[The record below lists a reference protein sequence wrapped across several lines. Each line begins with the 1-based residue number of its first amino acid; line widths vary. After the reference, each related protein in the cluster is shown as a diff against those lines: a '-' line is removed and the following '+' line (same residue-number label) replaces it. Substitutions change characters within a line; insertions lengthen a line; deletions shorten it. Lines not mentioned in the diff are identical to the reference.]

1 MKLERRVEEFI
12 AQHQLL
18 TPNSRVLVAL
28 SGGADSVA
36 LLRMLVRMGYRCHAV
51 HCNFHLRGEE
61 SNRDERFVAHLCHS
75 LKVKL
80 DVVHF
85 DTEVYAVKHHLSIEM
100 AARELRYRDFERIRQ
115 ETDSEAIAVAHH
127 QDDAVETF
135 LLNLIRGAGI
145 NGLTGIRVKNGFVV
159 RPLLCV
165 SRNELLDYL
174 DFIEQD
180 YVTDSTNLSDMYARN
195 KVRLGLIPMMK
206 EINPCAAENIAQA
219 AANLADAASV
229 YNKVVAE
236 NNVRIVVSQAD
247 GVDICIP
254 SLLAADVPQAQLF
267 EILHP
272 YGFNSRQIADIYR
285 SLTSAGCGVGRMFYA
300 KGYSLLI
307 DRTHILLR
315 AVSRAIMDDAEYVL
329 SEEGVF
335 ELPDGLLLK
344 TERVKLNEGW
354 SIPRNN
360 DTCVLDVEH
369 ISSPLKLRRPAVGDR
384 MHPFGMNG
392 TKLLGDLYTDA
403 KLSRIERQR
412 QWVLCHEDDIVWA
425 VGVRTSELC
434 RLRGNEREVL
444 LISRL

>member
-1 MKLERRVEEFI
+1 MKLEKRVEEFI

-36 LLRMLVRMGYRCHAV
+36 LLRMLVRMDYRCHAV

-80 DVVHF
+80 DVMHY
-85 DTEVYAVKHHLSIEM
+85 DTEVYAAKHHLSIEM
-100 AARELRYRDFERIRQ
+100 AARELRYSDFERIRQ
-115 ETDSEAIAVAHH
+115 KTDSEAIAVAHH

-145 NGLTGIRVKNGFVV
+145 NGLTGMRVKNGFVV
-159 RPLLCV
+159 RPLLCA
-165 SRNELLDYL
+165 SRSELLNYL
-174 DFIEQD
+174 DIIGQD

-195 KVRLGLIPMMK
+195 KVRLGLIPLMK
-206 EINPCAAENIAQA
+206 EINPCAAENVAQA

-229 YNKVVAE
+229 YNKVLAE

-247 GVDICIP
+247 GVDICIS
-254 SLLAADVPQAQLF
+254 SLLAADVPRAQLF

-272 YGFNSRQIADIYR
+272 YAFNSRQIADIYR
-285 SLTSAGCGVGRMFYA
+285 SLTSEGCGVGRMFYA

-307 DRTHILLR
+307 DRTHMLLR
-315 AVSRAIMDDAEYVL
+315 TVSRAMDDAEYIL

-335 ELPDGLLLK
+335 ELPDGLSLK
-344 TERVKLNEGW
+344 IERVKLKDGW
-354 SIPRNN
+354 SIPKTN
-360 DTCVLDVEH
+360 DMCALDVKYV
-369 ISSPLKLRRPAVGDR
+369 SSSLKLRRPVVGDR
-384 MHPFGMNG
+384 MRPFGMNG
-392 TKLLGDLYTDA
+392 TKLLSDLYTDA
-403 KLSRIERQR
+403 KLSRIDRQR

-444 LISRL
+444 LISRM